1 MSEICPK
8 CGLPK
13 EICACGAIEKETS
26 KRLKIYTTRKRF
38 NKLVTIIVGLGQH
51 SELKEVVK
59 ELKHKLACGG
69 SVKGEIVVLQ
79 GDHKRKAVE
88 YLVKLGYPR
97 ENITVV

>member
-26 KRLKIYTTRKRF
+26 KRLKIYTTKKRF
-38 NKLVTIIVGLGQH
+38 NKLVTIIKGVEE
-51 SELKEVVK
+51 SELKPVMK

-69 SVKGEIVVLQ
+69 SVKDGAVVLQ
-79 GDHKRKAVE
+79 GDHKPDIADT
-88 YLVKLGYPR
+88 LVKMGYPR
-97 ENITVV
+97 ENITIS